1 MTEVFA
7 APWFWWTLLV
17 AIGLPIALVVLT
29 ELQHALARRESYLAR
44 PVNVVRNYVLPL
56 GAMLLLLVKATEVS
70 VEATT
75 VRVVATVLGFVLL
88 VLVLSGLNATVFQGA
103 PEGSWRKRVPSIFL
117 DVARFVVI
125 AVGVALIFAYIW
137 GADVG
142 GLFAALGVGS
152 IVLGLTLQNSVGQ
165 IISGLLLLFEQP
177 FQIGDWVATR
187 WIPGGRVVEVNWRA
201 THLDSGSGVY
211 VLPNS
216 LLASEWFINLSV
228 PRDQHSIDVV
238 TTFATTDAPDQVC
251 AMLNRVAGRLPQL
264 RNTGTPDTVIS
275 GAGEFT
281 TTIPLWTPADD
292 AAAKSVFLSWTWYAS
307 RRALLHLDGVRDDA
321 FPGDLLVEDTMAVV
335 GQTLRVGRTERQLL
349 LPNTRI
355 VRFGTGE
362 TVQAPGEVPKAMTFV
377 VKGRVRVSV
386 TGDDGSTVAVRVLE
400 RGDYLGQTTLTRE
413 PVAST
418 AYALDEVTVAEVER
432 AHIEA
437 LVMRNPTLLQD
448 MGRVIDERRAN
459 VRRALSTI
467 TDH

>member
-1 MTEVFA
+1 M
-7 APWFWWTLLV
+7 
-17 AIGLPIALVVLT
+17 
-29 ELQHALARRESYLAR
+29 
-44 PVNVVRNYVLPL
+44 
-56 GAMLLLLVKATEVS
+56 
-70 VEATT
+70 
-75 VRVVATVLGFVLL
+75 
-88 VLVLSGLNATVFQGA
+88 
-103 PEGSWRKRVPSIFL
+103 
-117 DVARFVVI
+117 
-125 AVGVALIFAYIW
+125 
-137 GADVG
+137 G